1 MYPKYVLLKEVQ
13 DKCQYVTTFAVARDI
28 VYSFWDVADATTSD
42 DSDVIGLDGLDLA
55 LYPIHPTR
63 SRAPIQQIQWKSN
76 TEIGNNLEMHC
87 IERVTHYHGHL

>member
-1 MYPKYVLLKEVQ
+1 MPRSAPLVSWSRHMVWSVR
-13 DKCQYVTTFAVARDI
+13 CWT
-28 VYSFWDVADATTSD
+28 
-42 DSDVIGLDGLDLA
+42 SDVIGLDGLDLA
-55 LYPIHPTR
+55 LYPIHPIR